1 MKKGEKRLLIF
12 GVIVLLLLLINSFV
26 YNVATGLYLSLFVA
40 ICLVVFKVIFG
51 FEKSKFRVTKEVI
64 LDTLII
70 VLIYLLAYYLFGLII
85 GFVKTGNYY
94 TVNGFKNYIIP
105 LILTTTFKEILR
117 FNYLTKADRNKR
129 LVILS
134 FVIFVFIDITN
145 AIYYGVFIDNMHI
158 FKFLALT
165 ILPALSYNI
174 YATYTSMNAGYKSI
188 IIYGILVKLYTYLVP
203 IVPNA
208 DEYLTSI
215 LSFLLPVILLYR
227 VYTTV
232 KNESDEKIHRDYNK
246 KDYISIAVSTI
257 IVIVLVYFS
266 SGYFTYHA
274 IAIATGSM
282 APSIKRGDVVIVK
295 KTTDFASMEVG
306 EVFAYEYHGVLVV
319 HRIAKKVEV
328 DGEYFFYSKGD
339 SNQSEDNYI
348 IKQDMIEGVVKAR
361 IPLIGMPTVWLNEM
375 WEE

>member
-257 IVIVLVYFS
+257 IVIVLMYFT
-266 SGYFTYHA
+266 SGYFT
-274 IAIATGSM
+274 
-282 APSIKRGDVVIVK
+282 
-295 KTTDFASMEVG
+295 
-306 EVFAYEYHGVLVV
+306 
-319 HRIAKKVEV
+319 
-328 DGEYFFYSKGD
+328 
-339 SNQSEDNYI
+339 
-348 IKQDMIEGVVKAR
+348 
-361 IPLIGMPTVWLNEM
+361 
-375 WEE
+375 